1 MMKKLITFF
10 STFFFLSSALV
21 YSAAKPMKPSEL
33 TASAMYNQINLLWT
47 DNSPDEEGF
56 ILERKTG
63 VDRYEEVARIGQDSE
78 FYLDTG
84 LKERMTYYYRIKA
97 FNSSGESDFSNEAFA
112 TTENEPSNPSAPAA
126 PSNLI
131 ARVISETEVEL
142 RWKNNAT
149 NAQGIRIERK
159 LPGHDYDPVG
169 EVIGDLAFFSDKKL
183 SPKSVYYYRVYA
195 FNSKGLS
202 DYSNEIVVQT
212 KIIGQDPGDPGGS
225 EEVPAT
231 PTDLA
236 GEVKEGQVVLSWKDN
251 ATNEDGYRLHVSIG
265 DFNNYA
271 LYKELP
277 KDTTTYTDANLNIP
291 GTTFFF
297 KVTAYNLSGGD
308 SIPSNEIMIRIKAAS
323 EEKPPNGPSDL
334 KVVQIF
340 DKDVVLEWKD
350 NADNEEGYRL
360 ERRKATDSKFILA
373 KELPR
378 DMSAYRDEG
387 LEPGTVYFYRVFA
400 FNAAGSSNTSNTV
413 EVLTKGGSIPPI
425 EKMKIVILLQIGSKK
440 ITVGNKTSD
449 MDVTPT
455 VYQGRTILPIR
466 YVVEGLGGK
475 LIFEANTKKITITLR
490 ETTILMQLNVAT
502 ASVNGKTV
510 PIDSANAAIKPMV
523 VPPGRTLVPL
533 RFVAENLGC
542 QVDWNANEKKITIT
556 YEL

>member
-1 MMKKLITFF
+1 MMKKIVSIL
-10 STFFFLSSALV
+10 SVFFFLGCSIA
-21 YSAAKPMKPSEL
+21 YSAAKPQKPSDL
-33 TASAMYNQINLLWT
+33 IASAMYNQINLLWT
-47 DNSPDEEGF
+47 DNSPDEDGF
-56 ILERKTG
+56 VLERKTG
-63 VDRYEEVARIGQDSE
+63 VERYEEVARISKDTE

-97 FNSSGESDFSNEAFA
+97 TNAVGDSDFSNEAFA
-112 TTENEPSNPSAPAA
+112 TTENAPSNPSAPAA

-159 LPGHDYDPVG
+159 TPGNEYDPVG
-169 EVIGDLAFFSDKKL
+169 EVIGDISFFADKKVT
-183 SPKSVYYYRVYA
+183 PKSIYYYRVRS
-195 FNSKGLS
+195 FNSKGES
-202 DYSNEIVVQT
+202 DYSNEILVQT
-212 KIIGQDPGDPGGS
+212 KLIGQDPTDPGNA
-225 EEVPAT
+225 EEAPQA

-236 GEVKEGQVVLSWKDN
+236 GELKEGQVILTWKDN
-251 ATNEDGYRLHVSIG
+251 ATNEDGYRVHVSIG

-297 KVTAYNLSGGD
+297 KVTAFNGNGGD
-308 SIPSNEIMIRIKAAS
+308 SVPSNEVMIRIKAAD
-323 EEKPPNGPSDL
+323 EEKAPNGPTEL
-334 KVVQIF
+334 KMVQVF
-340 DKDVVLEWKD
+340 EKDVVLEWKD
-350 NADNEEGYRL
+350 NADNEDGYKL
-360 ERRKATDSKFILA
+360 ERRKATDSKFEVA

-378 DMSAYRDEG
+378 DMTAYRDEG

-400 FNAAGSSNTSNTV
+400 FNAAGSSNTSNTI
-413 EVLTKGGSIPPI
+413 EVVTKGGSIPPV
-425 EKMKIVILLQIGSKK
+425 EKQKIIIILQIGSRKVSINGK
-440 ITVGNKTSD
+440 VID

-475 LIFEANTKKITITLR
+475 LVFEANTKKITITLR
-490 ETTILMQLNVAT
+490 EITILMQLNVAT
-502 ASVNGKTV
+502 ATVNGKV
-510 PIDSANAAIKPMV
+510 VQIDPANAEVKPMV

-556 YEL
+556 YEI

>member
-1 MMKKLITFF
+1 MKKLVALI
-10 STFFFLSSALV
+10 SIFFLFSASLV
-21 YSAAKPMKPSEL
+21 YSVAKPVKPTDL
-33 TASAMYNQINLLWT
+33 IASAMYNQINLLWT

-63 VDRYEEVARIGQDSE
+63 VDRYEEVARISQDSE

-97 FNSSGESDFSNEAFA
+97 FNSVGESDFSNEASA
-112 TTENEPSNPSAPAA
+112 TTENAPTNLAAPSA

-149 NAQGIRIERK
+149 NAQGVRIERRM
-159 LPGHDYDPVG
+159 PGHEYDPVG
-169 EVIGDLAFFSDKKL
+169 EVIGDLAFFADKKL
-183 SPKSVYYYRVYA
+183 SPKSTYHYRAYA
-195 FNSKGLS
+195 FNSKGVS
-202 DYSNEIVVQT
+202 DYSNEIIVET
-212 KIIGQDPGDPGGS
+212 KLIKQDPGNPGAS
-225 EEVPAT
+225 DDIPAT
-231 PTDLA
+231 PTDLV
-236 GEVKEGQVVLSWKDN
+236 GEVKEGQIVLSWKDN
-251 ATNEDGYRLHVSIG
+251 ATNEDGYRIHVSIG

-277 KDTTTYTDANLNIP
+277 KDTTTFTDSNLNIP
-291 GTTFFF
+291 GSTFFF
-297 KVTAYNLSGGD
+297 KVTAYNLNGGD
-308 SIPSNEIMIRIKAAS
+308 STPSNEIMIRIKAAN
-323 EEKPPNGPSDL
+323 EEKPPLGPSDL
-334 KVVQIF
+334 KIVQVF
-340 DKDVVLEWKD
+340 EKDVVLEWKD
-350 NADNEEGYRL
+350 NADNEEGYKL
-360 ERRKATDSKFILA
+360 ERRKATDSKFMIA

-400 FNAAGSSNTSNTV
+400 FNASGSSNTSNTV
-413 EVLTKGGSIPPI
+413 EVVTKGGSIPPI
-425 EKMKIVILLQIGSKK
+425 EKMKIVILLQIGSKR
-440 ITVGNKTSD
+440 ITVGNKTTD

-475 LIFEANTKKITITLR
+475 LVYEANTKKITITFR
-490 ETTILMQLNVAT
+490 EITILMQLNVAT
-502 ASVNGKTV
+502 ATVNGKIV
-510 PIDSANAAIKPMV
+510 PIDTANPAIKPMV